1 MVRGSQNPAGN
12 NCAQSAQSIQL
23 FPEMFPAM
31 HPAVNDPNTT
41 PVDDQPSQIV
51 DFQKKMP
58 FAGRQQTALEVCMVE
73 LGGFE
78 PPSASLLRTV
88 LHV

>member
-1 MVRGSQNPAGN
+1 MV
-12 NCAQSAQSIQL
+12 
-23 FPEMFPAM
+23 
-31 HPAVNDPNTT
+31 
-41 PVDDQPSQIV
+41 
-51 DFQKKMP
+51 
-58 FAGRQQTALEVCMVE
+58 VE